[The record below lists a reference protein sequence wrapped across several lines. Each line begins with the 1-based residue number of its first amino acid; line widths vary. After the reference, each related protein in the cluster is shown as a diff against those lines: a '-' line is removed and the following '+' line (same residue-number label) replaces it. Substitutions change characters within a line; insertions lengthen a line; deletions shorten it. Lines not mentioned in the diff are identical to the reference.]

1 MIIAIDG
8 PAASGKSTT
17 AKLVANKLKITY
29 LDTGAMYRAV
39 TLELLRSNTNFN
51 NTDKVATI
59 LDNMII
65 DMYDYKGRNIVKL
78 NNEDVSQAIRSTN
91 VTKNVSEVSALF
103 NVRKSMVNVQRKI
116 ANKTDCV
123 VEGRDIGTIV
133 FPNADYKF
141 YMIADIEMRANRR
154 LKEIDQLGIIKSID
168 DVISDLET
176 RDFKDSNRVNSPLR
190 RAEGSV
196 EIDTSKLTIDE
207 QVNKII
213 NYININKY
221 KK

>member
-168 DVISDLET
+168 DVISDLEI